1 MMVAAP
7 LLMLLAALTVGAHPQ
22 RLDDVAPA
30 AGQQTK
36 SFAIAIDGSEGV
48 QVVAACLVDWGDDIE
63 VVSLK
68 GTVPQT
74 RKVEAVGLAC
84 QIQKIG
90 RAGRLMVQITK
101 NGRVVSRNV
110 SQGSSSVISVQLQ

>member
-1 MMVAAP
+1 MLAAP
-7 LLMLLAALTVGAHPQ
+7 LLAFLAAVSIGGGLPRVE
-22 RLDDVAPA
+22 DIAPA

-36 SFAIAIDGSEGV
+36 TFGIVIDGSEGV
-48 QVVAACLVDWGDDIE
+48 RVVAACLVDWGDDIE

-68 GTVPQT
+68 GAVPQT
-74 RKVEAVGLAC
+74 RKVEAVGIAC

-90 RAGRLMVQITK
+90 RAGRLLVEITK

-110 SQGSSSVISVQLQ
+110 SQGSSSVVSVQLQ

>member
-1 MMVAAP
+1 MIAVPMLA
-7 LLMLLAALTVGAHPQ
+7 LLAALSLGGEPRPDGA
-22 RLDDVAPA
+22 AEPA
-30 AGQQTK
+30 AGPQTK
-36 SFAIAIDGSEGV
+36 TFAIAIGGSEGV

-68 GTVPQT
+68 GPVPQT

-90 RAGRLMVQITK
+90 RAGRLVVEIAK

>member
-1 MMVAAP
+1 MMNAAS
-7 LLMLLAALTVGAHPQ
+7 LLALLAALSIGGGPRHPSHI
-22 RLDDVAPA
+22 APA
-30 AGQQTK
+30 AGPQTK

-68 GTVPQT
+68 GEVPQT

-90 RAGRLMVQITK
+90 RAGRLMVEITK

>member
-1 MMVAAP
+1 MHAAS
-7 LLMLLAALTVGAHPQ
+7 LLVLLAALSIGDTLP
-22 RLDDVAPA
+22 RPEDVAPA

-36 SFAIAIDGSEGV
+36 TFAIAIDGSEGV

-68 GTVPQT
+68 GAVPQT

-90 RAGRLMVQITK
+90 RAGRLMVEITK

>member
-1 MMVAAP
+1 MVAAP
-7 LLMLLAALTVGAHPQ
+7 LLMLFAALAIDASPQ
-22 RLDDVAPA
+22 PLDDVAPA

-36 SFAIAIDGSEGV
+36 TFGIAIDGSEGV

-68 GTVPQT
+68 GEVPQT

-90 RAGRLMVQITK
+90 RAGRLMVEITK

>member
-1 MMVAAP
+1 MVAAT
-7 LLMLLAALTVGAHPQ
+7 LLMLFAVLSAGGGPTRP
-22 RLDDVAPA
+22 DDVAPA

-68 GTVPQT
+68 GEVPQT

-90 RAGRLMVQITK
+90 RAGRLMVEITK

>member
-1 MMVAAP
+1 MVP
-7 LLMLLAALTVGAHPQ
+7 LLMLLAALAVDANPQ

>member
-1 MMVAAP
+1 MIAVST
-7 LLMLLAALTVGAHPQ
+7 LMLLAVLSTGTGPP
-22 RLDDVAPA
+22 RPDDVAPA
-30 AGQQTK
+30 AAPQTK
-36 SFAIAIDGSEGV
+36 SFVIAIDGSEGV

-63 VVSLK
+63 VVRLK

-90 RAGRLMVQITK
+90 RAGRLVVEIARD
-101 NGRVVSRNV
+101 GRVVSRNV

>member
-1 MMVAAP
+1 MMIAIPVLA
-7 LLMLLAALTVGAHPQ
+7 LLAALSLGGEPRHDNAIT
-22 RLDDVAPA
+22 PA
-30 AGQQTK
+30 AGPQTET
-36 SFAIAIDGSEGV
+36 FAIAIDGSEGV

-68 GTVPQT
+68 GPVPQT

-84 QIQKIG
+84 QIQKVG
-90 RAGRLMVQITK
+90 RAGRLVVEVAK

>member
-1 MMVAAP
+1 MFSVGMV
-7 LLMLLAALTVGAHPQ
+7 MLFAALSFGGSAPQ
-22 RLDDVAPA
+22 LGEIAPA
-30 AGQQTK
+30 AGPQTK
-36 SFAIAIDGSEGV
+36 TFSIAIDGSEGV

-68 GTVPQT
+68 GAVPQT

-90 RAGRLMVQITK
+90 RAGRLRVEIAK
-101 NGRVVSRNV
+101 NGRVVSRNI

>member
-1 MMVAAP
+1 MIAVHV
-7 LLMLLAALTVGAHPQ
+7 LMLLSALSIGGGAP
-22 RLDDVAPA
+22 RDDNAVPA

-68 GTVPQT
+68 GEVPQT

-90 RAGRLMVQITK
+90 RAGRLAVEITK

>member
-1 MMVAAP
+1 MLAAS
-7 LLMLLAALTVGAHPQ
+7 LLTFLAALSIGGSVPRSA
-22 RLDDVAPA
+22 DAAPA

-36 SFAIAIDGSEGV
+36 TFAIAIDGSEGV

-68 GTVPQT
+68 GKVPQT

-90 RAGRLMVQITK
+90 RAGRLLVEITK